1 MALNSQTTKTT
12 SKPKTIRPPGSNTSR
27 VSVACDRC
35 RKKKIR
41 CFYDDDDKEHKPGE
55 KRQCANCKV
64 VGLECIF
71 TDKLARKAFPRGYT
85 ESLEERVR
93 ELEFENKKLQK
104 LLSLKTSSSGS
115 GAQVAS
121 PGSID
126 SVMDDNPSSGK
137 SSGTP
142 KSNSQSPLNVPLNKE
157 NLTRFNQQHKKEVR
171 SPNSRTKKTLG
182 CGHLGHLHDDSC
194 NCGYAH
200 SIHDRPVSVAGSV
213 DIDHGEL
220 SDDNI
225 SLYSVGASE
234 SASYTAGADDLRRRY
249 GFNSFEQVNA
259 PGAAAAI
266 SLQNKLRTKNFMNLA
281 NLIAASIPRSTEET
295 LFIPTLLA
303 KIVNVH
309 GFNSKAPYLTAR
321 SIALLKELPNDGDK
335 FNQYP
340 VTFKGVNFHG
350 LKREESIQ
358 FFRTLNLPN
367 YLNLDLCVSV
377 YFDTWNTI
385 VPIFNKEIFMNN
397 YIKFG
402 KSRGKNFED
411 GGMVGFEKFGEL
423 LVIIT
428 ALVLL
433 SHERNNSFKSRNK
446 KESSNTEVL
455 QFYDHMI
462 KQFITSNIT
471 SICSISSLQ
480 MVTIELL
487 YCLTTGDLNT
497 SYELRGR
504 MVTMS
509 QQLRLQRCPAAVLG
523 YNGSNVSKLQQGE
536 RRILFWCSYSLDAF
550 SAFILG
556 VPRLFKDYE
565 IECALPSSSSSDK
578 ENKDSDINMITF
590 NNIKLSLVGKVC
602 DSALSVMRYS
612 RILGTIVDNIFKRN
626 DNNLKKPSI
635 DESACF
641 VMENMLDS
649 WRKTIPPTVSFNRL
663 DVDGNFSDYD
673 KMNNTQLTLLY
684 LYYQAKALIYM
695 PLMASESQNNKS
707 SPAFISIQQ
716 ATTAILTIT
725 KALSSPGHDFY
736 YLPLPMNLPR
746 QKARFVLLAAKSA
759 LEFTRGGA
767 LFQEAKSLITSAI
780 QDLKDESEIKMLGCL
795 SSDCCTCLERAVDA
809 IFSQPHP
816 IPLSPSPPPRLI
828 TDISKYKGITSPL
841 RNVATANT
849 YSEGNNQIT
858 ATINVDSAVPIRS
871 NSVNGVEGRHH
882 LNLSHERRFSDSING
897 NTSSSVKTEPDSAT
911 ALNDIFTNKVGYQ
924 IQTLQQQM
932 RQPFQPIPPGMQYQR
947 NSLRNQSTSPHSASN
962 NSNTSSTGSFTQ
974 GYNTG
979 VQGSQTTPDWNSN
992 SGSSYKKLEE
1002 QQLNQNL
1009 HGLQF
1014 PGNQDML
1021 HIFNV
1026 TQQQEVKSLND
1037 MLQQV
1042 NIDHVHNNSEMSSAS
1057 ILERPQAN
1065 LSGTDTQK
1073 HKETTQATDHPSS
1086 FAPGNGKSY
1095 SDLLMLNDFGV
1106 DASIGVPFDFE
1117 LDGQNKRARLE
1128 VGSNKEQP
1136 DANSAN
1142 NNGYPSYNN
1151 LFDWH

>member
-1 MALNSQTTKTT
+1 MASNGHRMKSM

-41 CFYDDDDKEHKPGE
+41 CFYDDDDKDLKPRE
-55 KRQCANCKV
+55 SRQCANCKA

-104 LLSLKTSSSGS
+104 LLSLKTTSSGS
-115 GAQVAS
+115 SGQVTS

-126 SVMDDNPSSGK
+126 SVINDDNSSSGK
-137 SSGTP
+137 SSRTP
-142 KSNSQSPLNVPLNKE
+142 QSNSKSPSNIPLNNE
-157 NLTRFNQQHKKEVR
+157 NLTRFNQQHRKELL
-171 SPNSRTKKTLG
+171 SSNGQNKESLG

-200 SIHDRPVSVAGSV
+200 SIHDRPVSIAGSV
-213 DIDHGEL
+213 DVDHGEL

-234 SASYTAGADDLRRRY
+234 PATYTAGADDLRRRY

-321 SIALLKELPNDGDK
+321 SIALLKELSNDGDK
-335 FNQYP
+335 YDQFP
-340 VTFKGVNFHG
+340 VTFKGVDFHN
-350 LKREESIQ
+350 LKKEESIQ

-377 YFDTWNTI
+377 FFDTWNTI
-385 VPIFNKEIFMNN
+385 IPVLNKEIFMNN

-402 KSRGKNFED
+402 KSREKNFED

-433 SHERNNSFKSRNK
+433 SHERNNSSKSKNK
-446 KESSNTEVL
+446 KESSNTEIL

-462 KQFITSNIT
+462 KQFISSNLT

-487 YCLTTGDLNT
+487 YCLTTGELNT

-523 YNGSNVSKLQQGE
+523 YNGSNVSELQQGE

-578 ENKDSDINMITF
+578 ENKDSDTNMITF

-626 DNNLKKPSI
+626 DSNLKKPST
-635 DESACF
+635 DEYTCLM
-641 VMENMLDS
+641 MENMLDS
-649 WRKTIPPTVSFNRL
+649 WRRTIPPTVSFSRL
-663 DVDGNFSDYD
+663 DVDGNLSDYD

-695 PLMASESQNNKS
+695 PLMASESQSSKS

-725 KALSSPGHDFY
+725 KVLNSSGHSFY

-746 QKARFVLLAAKSA
+746 QKARFALLAAKGA

-767 LFQEAKSLITSAI
+767 LFQEAKSLIASAI
-780 QDLKDESEIKMLGCL
+780 QDLKEENEIQMLGCL
-795 SSDCCTCLERAVDA
+795 SVDCCTCLERAVDA
-809 IFSQPHP
+809 ILSQPHP
-816 IPLSPSPPPRLI
+816 APLSPSPPPHLI
-828 TDISKYKGITSPL
+828 TEISKYKGITSPL
-841 RNVATANT
+841 RNVATINSFNGNDGQANN
-849 YSEGNNQIT
+849 GNGT
-858 ATINVDSAVPIRS
+858 VPARS
-871 NSVNGVEGRHH
+871 NSVNGADSSHH
-882 LNLSHERRFSDSING
+882 SKPSHERRFSDGNNG
-897 NTSSSVKTEPDSAT
+897 KTTTLVKKEQDYNS

-932 RQPFQPIPPGMQYQR
+932 RQPFQPILPGKQTQFSSR
-947 NSLRNQSTSPHSASN
+947 RNQSMSPHSR
-962 NSNTSSTGSFTQ
+962 SSSSSAGSSGSFTQ
-974 GYNTG
+974 GYNAK
-979 VQGSQTTPDWNSN
+979 VQGFQSTPDWNS
-992 SGSSYKKLEE
+992 SGLNSYKKLEE

-1009 HGLQF
+1009 EELQF
-1014 PGNQDML
+1014 TGNDNML
-1021 HIFNV
+1021 NMLNV
-1026 TQQQEVKSLND
+1026 GQQQEVRSLND
-1037 MLQQV
+1037 MLQHAEV
-1042 NIDHVHNNSEMSSAS
+1042 DHLHSSFGAPNGS
-1057 ILERPQAN
+1057 IPEKPQT
-1065 LSGTDTQK
+1065 SIVRSDSQK
-1073 HKETTQATDHPSS
+1073 HKHSAQSTDPGS
-1086 FAPGNGKSY
+1086 FAPGSGKSY

-1117 LDGQNKRARLE
+1117 LDGQNKKVRLDF
-1128 VGSNKEQP
+1128 GNNKEQQ
-1136 DANSAN
+1136 DVDRAHD
-1142 NNGYPSYNN
+1142 NGYPSYNN